1 MQIIGEAGTR
11 YDKRVIVR
19 MSLGEFE
26 KLTGQNCQHNYDGG
40 IVPSAGSTFNIRK
53 AWDAVNSI
61 KSAEERVVRFAK
73 ELRGIADDA
82 EALCRKLPVLT
93 GVEEEKGES

>member
-1 MQIIGEAGTR
+1 MRVIGEAGTR
-11 YDKRVIVR
+11 YDKRVIVE
-19 MSLGEFE
+19 MSVEDFGRLVGERFV
-26 KLTGQNCQHNYDGG
+26 QHGEAHP
-40 IVPSAGSTFNIRK
+40 PSAGSTFNIRK

-82 EALCRKLPVLT
+82 ETLCRKLPVLT
-93 GVEEEKGES
+93 GVEEEEAS